1 MRKKF
6 EQIKI
11 DFYCWYKCQTYLPW
25 VGVVACHLAIMA
37 IAIAIMFCQG
47 CVLVS
52 DAKYNADAAMW
63 QAKAE
68 ASKAW
73 AASANQPLA
82 TFTATSGEVFTVN
95 NPNRPNPLPVV
106 GEPSAIV
113 QGFDVIL
120 NSTVA
125 KIVGG
130 GWAAGYM
137 LGKVQGNYSAGD
149 GSSIDVT
156 KDSGNTVDVT
166 TRHIEGDGSVTE
178 EANVDS
184 RSNYD
189 NATSDPTIVN
199 QPEPTIVNQPEPTIV
214 NPVVVNP
221 VVVNPVIVNQTTSEP
236 K

>member
-1 MRKKF
+1 
-6 EQIKI
+6 
-11 DFYCWYKCQTYLPW
+11 
-25 VGVVACHLAIMA
+25 
-37 IAIAIMFCQG
+37 
-47 CVLVS
+47 LVS
-52 DAKYNADAAMW
+52 DAKYQSDMAMW

-82 TFTATSGEVFTVN
+82 TFTAVSGETFVVN
-95 NPNRPNPLPVV
+95 NPNRPQPLPVA

-113 QGFDVIL
+113 QGFDVVL

-156 KDSGNTVDVT
+156 QESGNTVDVI

-184 RSNYD
+184 RSDYD
-189 NATSDPTIVN
+189 NATSTPTVVE
-199 QPEPTIVNQPEPTIV
+199 QPDPTIV
-214 NPVVVNP
+214 NPVVVAPEIVNPIVVNP
-221 VVVNPVIVNQTTSEP
+221 VVVDPVVVTQTAGGTE
-236 K
+236 

>member
-1 MRKKF
+1 MKNLF
-6 EQIKI
+6 
-11 DFYCWYKCQTYLPW
+11 TW
-25 VGVVACHLAIMA
+25 VCLVLL
-37 IAIAIMFCQG
+37 CQG
-47 CVLVS
+47 CILVS
-52 DAKYNADAAMW
+52 DAKYQSDMAMW

-82 TFTATSGEVFTVN
+82 TFTAVSGETFVVN
-95 NPNRPNPLPVV
+95 NPNRPQPLPVA

-113 QGFDVIL
+113 QGFDVVL

-156 KDSGNTVDVT
+156 QESGNTVDVI

-184 RSNYD
+184 RSDYD
-189 NATSDPTIVN
+189 NATSTPTVVE
-199 QPEPTIVNQPEPTIV
+199 QPDPTIV
-214 NPVVVNP
+214 NPVVVAPEIVNPIVVNP
-221 VVVNPVIVNQTTSEP
+221 VVVDPVVVTQTAGGTE
-236 K
+236 

>member
-1 MRKKF
+1 MKKLF
-6 EQIKI
+6 ILI
-11 DFYCWYKCQTYLPW
+11 C
-25 VGVVACHLAIMA
+25 LALM
-37 IAIAIMFCQG
+37 CQG
-47 CVLVS
+47 CILVS
-52 DAKYNADAAMW
+52 DAKYQADAAKW
-63 QAKAE
+63 VAKAE

-82 TFTATSGEVFTVN
+82 TFTAVSGETFVVN
-95 NPNRPNPLPVV
+95 NPNRPQPLPVT

-113 QGFDVIL
+113 QGFDVVL

-137 LGKVQGNYSAGD
+137 LGKVQGNYSTGE
-149 GSSIDVT
+149 GGTMNVT
-156 KDSGNTVDVT
+156 QDSGNTVDVT

-184 RSNYD
+184 RSDYD
-189 NATSDPTIVN
+189 NATATPTIVE
-199 QPEPTIVNQPEPTIV
+199 QPSPIIVDPVVVGPEIV

-221 VVVNPVIVNQTTSEP
+221 VVVNPIVVQPEA
-236 K
+236 KE